1 MKITLNKLQQL
12 YKNGYSL
19 DIAFFLKMIEEGS
32 VIGEVCEGNVK
43 LESLYQSV
51 IRKALITD
59 KDELT
64 NEGKDVLKFLNIK
77 EKTQLVKKKAEPS
90 VFDKWWSAYPSTDT
104 FIYKNK
110 TFHGTRSLKAKRDE
124 CKIKFDAIL
133 NEGEHTVDVLIKAL
147 QFEVLQK
154 KENSF
159 KANENKLVYMQNS
172 LTYLNQRT
180 YESFIDL
187 INQGIVIEDK
197 PNYDGVNI

>member
-64 NEGKDVLKFLNIK
+64 NEGKDLLKFLNIK

-90 VFDKWWSAYPSTDT
+90 VFDQWWTAYPSTDT

-110 TFHGTRSLKAKRDE
+110 TFYGTRSLKAKRDE

>member
-1 MKITLNKLQQL
+1 MV
-12 YKNGYSL
+12 
-19 DIAFFLKMIEEGS
+19 EEGS
-32 VIGEVCEGNVK
+32 VIGESCEGNAK

-64 NEGKDVLKFLNIK
+64 IEGRELLKFLSIK

-90 VFDKWWSAYPSTDT
+90 VFDQWWAAYPATDT

-110 TFHGTRSLKAKRDE
+110 TFYGTRSLKARKEDCRL
-124 CKIKFDAIL
+124 KFDAIL
-133 NEGEHTVDVLIKAL
+133 NEGEYTVDVLIKAL
-147 QFEVLQK
+147 QFEVMQK

-187 INQGIVIEDK
+187 IKQGIVIEDK

>member
-32 VIGEVCEGNVK
+32 VIGESCEGNVK

-64 NEGKDVLKFLNIK
+64 NEGRELLKFLNIK

-90 VFDKWWSAYPSTDT
+90 VFDKWWTAYPSTDT

-110 TFHGTRSLKAKRDE
+110 TFYGTRSLKAKRDE

>member
-90 VFDKWWSAYPSTDT
+90 VFDKWWTAYPSTDT

-110 TFHGTRSLKAKRDE
+110 TFYGTRSLKAKRDE